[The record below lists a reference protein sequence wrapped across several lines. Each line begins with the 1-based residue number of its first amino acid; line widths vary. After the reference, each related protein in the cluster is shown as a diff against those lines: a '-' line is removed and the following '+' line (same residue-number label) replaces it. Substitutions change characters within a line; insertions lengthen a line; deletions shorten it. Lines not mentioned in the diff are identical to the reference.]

1 MSATQQIDTRRG
13 VGMKWAVRDTTAMVW
28 RNLTVIRRV
37 PQLLVFALVQ
47 PMIFVFMFRY
57 VFGGAIQAQGMS
69 YVNYLMPGIFV
80 QTMAFG
86 SINTAIGLAE
96 DKNKGLLERLKSLPM
111 SRTAVLGGRVLA
123 DTTRNVVTVVLML
136 LIGFIVDFRTS
147 ASVLGVIG
155 GIALM
160 VLFGFSLCWIFAL
173 IGLTVSNG
181 EAAQAAA
188 FPIMAPLV
196 FASNA
201 FVDPVTMPGWLR
213 WWAER
218 QPVSLT
224 VRGVRALMLHSDSTS
239 VVWGSVL
246 WSVGI
251 SAVLAPIAIRRFR
264 AA

>member
-1 MSATQQIDTRRG
+1 M
-13 VGMKWAVRDTTAMVW
+13 
-28 RNLTVIRRV
+28 L
-37 PQLLVFALVQ
+37 
-47 PMIFVFMFRY
+47 FR
-57 VFGGAIQAQGMS
+57 
-69 YVNYLMPGIFV
+69 
-80 QTMAFG
+80 